1 LILYSCLLC
10 YSRLAGIMHNGLG
23 EPSVAGLN
31 LLILLK
37 ALILVI
43 SSKFLRIPFRSNY
56 GYILLYVNF
65 YVGFSLFQGGLNKV
79 FR

>member
-1 LILYSCLLC
+1 MIY
-10 YSRLAGIMHNGLG
+10 NGLAK
-23 EPSVAGLN
+23 PSVTGLN

-43 SSKFLRIPFRSNY
+43 PSKFLRIPIRSNY

>member
-1 LILYSCLLC
+1 
-10 YSRLAGIMHNGLG
+10 MHNGLG

-43 SSKFLRIPFRSNY
+43 PSKFLRIPIRSTY

-65 YVGFSLFQGGLNKV
+65 YVGFSLFQGGLNKEFHSDDQFHV
-79 FR
+79 EI

>member
-1 LILYSCLLC
+1 MIY
-10 YSRLAGIMHNGLG
+10 NGLAK
-23 EPSVAGLN
+23 PSVTGLN

-56 GYILLYVNF
+56 GYTWLNVNF

>member
-1 LILYSCLLC
+1 
-10 YSRLAGIMHNGLG
+10 MHNGLG

-43 SSKFLRIPFRSNY
+43 PSKFLRIPIRSNY
-56 GYILLYVNF
+56 GYILYVNF

-79 FR
+79 SR